1 MILDFFVFLVHACS
15 INASRYLTVFSRLS
29 LLIILDVSRF
39 LKFNITSSTK
49 VVSCSLFCGI
59 DNLEVL
65 TISSTMGIVIVRGV

>member
-1 MILDFFVFLVHACS
+1 MILDFFAFLVHACS
-15 INASRYLTVFSRLS
+15 INALRYLTVFSRLF

-49 VVSCSLFCGI
+49 AVSCSLFCGI

-65 TISSTMGIVIVRGV
+65 TISSTMGLVIVRGV